1 MCGVLPVDGDE
12 GVQALD
18 ALLQGEEVE
27 VGEVRL
33 GELGGVLGGGEGTQ
47 EVRVVCG

>member
-1 MCGVLPVDGDE
+1 MCGLVFP
-12 GVQALD
+12 GVVCQGLQALD

-33 GELGGVLGGGEGTQ
+33 GELGGVLGGGEGGK
-47 EVRVVCG
+47 EVRVV

>member
-1 MCGVLPVDGDE
+1 VDGDE